1 MEKIMLLSTAF
12 KSDNLAHSNMATI
25 LLPFNTDP
33 QLTGAMVGDS
43 VYYIDSTDLTG
54 ASGESGGTNSN
65 ANNVIHM
72 GTISGFSGSWNILV
86 DTASL
91 SFTMPTS
98 SDYVFFT
105 KNNNHNMASVLGY
118 YAQVKF
124 TNDSSGSSTS
134 FSIVVDTAI
143 PYLGVGAVDLGFT
156 MPTSSDYVFFT
167 KNNNHDMASLLGYY
181 AQVQFE
187 NDSTTAAELFSV
199 GMEVAESSK

>member
-1 MEKIMLLSTAF
+1 
-12 KSDNLAHSNMATI
+12 MATI

-86 DTASL
+86 DTA
-91 SFTMPTS
+91 
-98 SDYVFFT
+98 V
-105 KNNNHNMASVLGY
+105 
-118 YAQVKF
+118 
-124 TNDSSGSSTS
+124 
-134 FSIVVDTAI
+134 
-143 PYLGVGAVDLGFT
+143 PYLDAAAEDLGFT
-156 MPTSSDYVFFT
+156 MPTSSDYIFFT
-167 KNNNHDMASLLGYY
+167 KNNNHNIASVLGYY

>member
-72 GTISGFSGSWNILV
+72 GTISGF
-86 DTASL
+86 
-91 SFTMPTS
+91 
-98 SDYVFFT
+98 
-105 KNNNHNMASVLGY
+105 
-118 YAQVKF
+118 
-124 TNDSSGSSTS
+124 SSGSSTS